1 MSDRNFFGIKKKNK
15 FLDEEII
22 NRLLYA
28 VSEGSYIEDACA
40 FAGISSR
47 TYRTWRERADNGEEY
62 FVDLFEKIQERESKF
77 KVETL
82 RKRKEIGEEDRNP
95 RALQWILERKYPT
108 QFGETSKLQIQREDV
123 EIVEMEF
130 SDGELYEDFQ
140 TPELTD
146 EPDTSDTSDTQQEK
160 IKDDT
165 LENHE

>member
-1 MSDRNFFGIKKKNK
+1 MSDRKFFGIKKKNK

-82 RKRKEIGEEDRNP
+82 RKIKEIGEEDRNP

-108 QFGETSKLQIQREDV
+108 QFGETSKLQIQREDI

-146 EPDTSDTSDTQQEK
+146 EPDASDTSDTQQEK